1 MCPITRKL
9 GLVKILPISCPVTRV
24 YLLGHARLNNKP
36 CVPSPLGGDTW
47 VNTYTDKDF
56 HFSVASEDRGAFE
69 KIILRS
75 ALQGVRSLLVT
86 DARKRRLRG
95 LSEFL
100 YSARVHALGFFT
112 INQSLRHLTCI
123 CGESGNL

>member
-69 KIILRS
+69 KNNTAKCTTGCEIF
-75 ALQGVRSLLVT
+75 
-86 DARKRRLRG
+86 ARNRCTQTTIAWAFGIFVLCPGTR
-95 LSEFL
+95 
-100 YSARVHALGFFT
+100 ARVLH
-112 INQSLRHLTCI
+112 NKPELT
-123 CGESGNL
+123 SSHVYMWR